1 MFMNLKKFLFVFI
14 FFVSFTTEAAFAWEY
29 IARAEAVK
37 NVKIRSEVSA
47 KINKIYFNEG
57 TFIDKSATLFTLNS
71 AQFQAEVS
79 LKKAELEHAQA
90 QLDGAIKYL
99 SRLKATDKRGVTAS
113 DLDTAESEVRQYRA
127 AVEEAKAALKI
138 SQIQLNNTR
147 IIAPFAGRVGKANF
161 NQGSYISP
169 DDVLCEIVQIDP
181 IRILFAMPDRD
192 YMSVKKS
199 QGKLKYELILADG
212 SIFPGTIEKDFED
225 NVMNSETGSINIWLK
240 VSNENNILLPGALV
254 RVRVI
259 NQDVL

>member
-1 MFMNLKKFLFVFI
+1 MPSFEKFLCALI
-14 FFVSFTTEAAFAWEY
+14 FLVSVTAEAAFSWEY

-37 NVKIRSEVSA
+37 NVQIRSEVSA
-47 KINKIYFNEG
+47 KIIKIHFNEG

-71 AQFQAEVS
+71 AQFQAETA
-79 LKKAELEHAQA
+79 LKKAELAHAQA

-99 SRLKATDKRGVTAS
+99 SRLKAADKRGVTAS

-127 AVEEAKAALKI
+127 AVDEAKAALRI
-138 SQIQLNNTR
+138 SQIQLNNTK
-147 IIAPFAGRVGKANF
+147 ITAPFAGRVGKANF

-169 DDVLCEIVQIDP
+169 DDVLCEIVQTDP

-192 YMSVKKS
+192 YMSVKNS
-199 QGKLKYELILADG
+199 QEKLKYELILADG

-225 NVMNSETGSINIWLK
+225 NVMNSETGTINIWLK
-240 VSNENNILLPGALV
+240 VSNENNILLPGSLV

-259 NQDVL
+259 QDVL